1 MYELRG
7 TKSIRTRQPIA
18 PICLR
23 SLDQMIA
30 PISLRSNTLD
40 NDRTSLWTINCL
52 SYYTLLIRSSPSR
65 PTDNQDN
72 DSAVT
77 PAITNGRWHR
87 TATRTDLWLLL
98 PATVPIPGCLTAA
111 NHYRPLLLRPQHH
124 TRLLLLC
131 LQHYLMMAPHCHQNR
146 QSLHCL
152 QHYKDNSYIAC
163 SKNPLRSRRRQ
174 RVCYTRR
181 QGDDN
186 GCTTNSRK
194 ILATLG
200 VG

>member
-30 PISLRSNTLD
+30 PISLRSNTFD
-40 NDRTSLWTINCL
+40 NDRTSLSTINRLHC
-52 SYYTLLIRSSPSR
+52 YTILIRSSSSR

-87 TATRTDLWLLL
+87 TGTI
-98 PATVPIPGCLTAA
+98 PIPGCLTAA
-111 NHYRPLLLRPQHH
+111 NHH

-131 LQHYLMMAPHCHQNR
+131 LQHCNRLPLLYLQHYLMMAPHCHQNR